1 MDIDFRN
8 KLLSLVTD
16 PVRRAEIEKIENV
29 YRFIE
34 SLAWYIREET
44 ARIILQTA
52 QEKPDEQK
60 SEGKNIFNFVQ
71 DLSSDASATAQN
83 AFAYAYLLFLA
94 DLYFQPWATI
104 WLKEVA
110 DKYPEVVP
118 LRYIFALSLSFARIF
133 DKSVVA
139 DSAIDP
145 LTVMFN
151 AVRENPET
159 IIYLWNV
166 HSNIIKQYFQ
176 TYPAISSYAYNIL
189 KNSYPRVS
197 PESFHNALTS
207 VNLTILADYNF
218 IAGKK
223 MEAEKNVAD
232 SLSLWSENSYALALL
247 GNSELEKGNFK
258 LARKKLLKAE
268 GFAEIQFNGLPIK
281 NRTLITIYLNLSY
294 LLYKDGLYEKS
305 IEYCNKAL
313 RLNPEPLLKVIVLL
327 NRGRTFFE
335 KGDIDDAYSDFT
347 EACDMETRLNLNLP
361 EVASIAHNNMGLIYY
376 DRGLYEK
383 AKSEY
388 NLALSLKQN
397 LPEAYNNLGIIYY
410 DEGQRERAKKLFGTA
425 CTLNPDFDQAKTN
438 LKKLEPAGGLDWWD
452 WWFGIGGTVMKRI
465 VGGFLMVLLLSTIAL
480 GMRMVFWG
488 KDVPTSLLGIM
499 GIIIVILILPWI
511 KKLEVGPLKLEGES
525 KGKGLYEK
533 E

>member
-1 MDIDFRN
+1 MDADFHN
-8 KLLSLVTD
+8 KLLSMVTD
-16 PVRRAEIEKIENV
+16 PVRRAEIEKIKD
-29 YRFIE
+29 YYPFIE

-44 ARIILQTA
+44 ASLILQA
-52 QEKPDEQK
+52 SQEKPDVQK
-60 SEGKNIFNFVQ
+60 GERKNIFNFVQ

-104 WLKEVA
+104 WLKEA
-110 DKYPEVVP
+110 AGRYPDVVP
-118 LRYIFALSLSFARIF
+118 LKYIFALSLSFAGVF
-133 DKSVVA
+133 DKAVVA
-139 DSAIDP
+139 DSATDP
-145 LTVMFN
+145 LTIMFN
-151 AVRENPET
+151 AVREDPET

-176 TYPAISSYAYNIL
+176 IYPAISSYVYSIL
-189 KNSYPRVS
+189 KDSYPGVS

-207 VNLTILADYNF
+207 VNLTILADYHL

-223 MEAEKNVAD
+223 AEAEKNVAE
-232 SLSLWSENSYALALL
+232 SLSLWNENSYALALM
-247 GNSELEKGNFK
+247 GNSDIEKGNFK
-258 LARKKLLKAE
+258 LARKRLLKAE
-268 GFAEIQFNGLPIK
+268 GYAEKQFNGLPIK

-294 LLYKDGLYEKS
+294 LVYKDGLYGKS

-313 RLNPEPLLKVIVLL
+313 RLNPEPLLKAVVLL

-335 KGDIDDAYSDFT
+335 KGDTDDAYSDFT
-347 EACDMETRLNLNLP
+347 EVCDIETRLNLNLP
-361 EVASIAHNNMGLIYY
+361 EVAGIAHNNLGLIYY

-410 DEGQRERAKKLFGTA
+410 DEGQKERAKKLFEAA
-425 CTLNPDFDQAKTN
+425 CTLNPDFNQAKTN
-438 LKKLEPAGGLDWWD
+438 LKKLEPASGLDWWD
-452 WWFGIGGTVMKRI
+452 WWFGVGGTIMKRI
-465 VGGFLMVLLLSTIAL
+465 LGGFLVVFLLSTIAL

-499 GIIIVILILPWI
+499 GIIIVVLILPWI